1 MKKKIII
8 VISVIFTVAICVI
21 LALNGNKIMY
31 PASEEPIKTSNSEVT
46 LVAHRGFSR
55 VAPENTL
62 AAIEEAAN
70 ASFYGTEFDIR
81 LTADGEWIVMH
92 NDKLKDMTNSDTLV
106 SEMTV
111 QELKQLIIDGGNGT
125 DKYPNEKIPT
135 LTQALEKCKEVNI
148 NPVIEIKLNKDQNP
162 DYEYLA
168 QQIKSVESDNLLIIS
183 FSGDALVQLKKYLPE
198 AEYWLL
204 TSKVTDENITFCTEN
219 GIDGINFDGRKSK
232 NHKFIEK
239 IQAANLTAAAWTIDN
254 LKLMEKLHDMGV
266 NYITTNV
273 IYQ

>member
-31 PASEEPIKTSNSEVT
+31 SASEEPIKTSNSEVT
-46 LVAHRGFSR
+46 LVAHRGFSS

-168 QQIKSVESDNLLIIS
+168 QQIKSVESDNLLIIA

>member
-46 LVAHRGFSR
+46 LVAHRGFSS

>member
-31 PASEEPIKTSNSEVT
+31 PASEEPTKTSNSEVT
-46 LVAHRGFSR
+46 LVAHRGFSS

>member
-8 VISVIFTVAICVI
+8 GISVIFTVAICVI

-31 PASEEPIKTSNSEVT
+31 PASEEPIKTSNGEVT
-46 LVAHRGFSR
+46 LVAHRGFSS

-62 AAIEEAAN
+62 AAIEEAAK
-70 ASFYGTEFDIR
+70 ASFYGAEFDIR
-81 LTADGEWIVMH
+81 LTADGEWVVIH
-92 NDKLKDMTNSDTLV
+92 NDSLKDMTADEGLV
-106 SEMTV
+106 SQMNANEIT
-111 QELKQLIIDGGNGT
+111 QIKINGGNGT

-135 LTQALEKCKEVNI
+135 LTQTLEKCKEVNI
-148 NPVIEIKLNKDQNP
+148 NPVIEIKLNDDQNP

-168 QQIKSVESDNLLIIS
+168 QLIKSAECDNLLIIS

-219 GIDGINFDGRKSK
+219 NLDGVNFDGRKSK
-232 NHKFIEK
+232 NHKFIDK
-239 IQAANLTAAAWTIDN
+239 IKEADLTVAAWTIDN

-273 IYQ
+273 IYP